1 MRVQNGATIT
11 LTGAGSNLAF
21 SGSVSTYG
29 TAPQNYVRVKST
41 TIPNATSNEPV
52 LQTSI
57 TPGATSISGTWLV
70 DNFTKLSSGT
80 LTIEPAASLQ
90 VTKLLTNLT
99 GTINTNDKLVVRSID
114 GVLNGETFGTGQ
126 IVSGS
131 GTYTGNVTIER
142 KMGPTTYSAAH
153 YVSSPISNAN
163 SVAANYGDDF
173 SVVGSP
179 SNYLYTNNV
188 NYQPSIWP
196 NSWYYDVAATNN
208 NPGGTVW
215 RNGIAKTMDAGRGF
229 SITVPG
235 NTRIDVDG
243 MPQNDATISLAGLA
257 PGNNLIGNPYPSTID
272 VDAFITANQGDLNY
286 AAVYYYNNGNY
297 VVRAQGTQSPL
308 AGSVQGAGLNAR
320 TIGNA
325 KYMGHSTGFW
335 VVMSSSPNITFNNT
349 MRKYDFGSGMFFNTE
364 EPSLLRLQVRETAMQ
379 TNFDECVLGVKEN
392 AEDGLDKTD
401 IGKLMMAGETHP
413 YIYTIVDG
421 TNTVFNYLA
430 EGTEVKIIP
439 IGVVAPTAGNW
450 TIGIDNTSTEFVNA
464 QEALM
469 LEDRSTSPSTFYNL
483 KASANVQFNLPE
495 GNVGSRFFLHVGDTK
510 ASTVKTIAK
519 ANNEV
524 SIYSNNNKLFV
535 NFGTEKEGATTVEV
549 FSLVGQRMVSIDAT
563 SYQGLR
569 EINMGNTAAGTYL
582 VKVTNGDNVY
592 TEKIVIG
599 R

>member
-1 MRVQNGATIT
+1 
-11 LTGAGSNLAF
+11 
-21 SGSVSTYG
+21 
-29 TAPQNYVRVKST
+29 
-41 TIPNATSNEPV
+41 
-52 LQTSI
+52 
-57 TPGATSISGTWLV
+57 
-70 DNFTKLSSGT
+70 
-80 LTIEPAASLQ
+80 
-90 VTKLLTNLT
+90 
-99 GTINTNDKLVVRSID
+99 
-114 GVLNGETFGTGQ
+114 
-126 IVSGS
+126 
-131 GTYTGNVTIER
+131 
-142 KMGPTTYSAAH
+142 
-153 YVSSPISNAN
+153 
-163 SVAANYGDDF
+163 
-173 SVVGSP
+173 
-179 SNYLYTNNV
+179 
-188 NYQPSIWP
+188 
-196 NSWYYDVAATNN
+196 
-208 NPGGTVW
+208 
-215 RNGIAKTMDAGRGF
+215 
-229 SITVPG
+229 
-235 NTRIDVDG
+235 
-243 MPQNDATISLAGLA
+243 
-257 PGNNLIGNPYPSTID
+257 
-272 VDAFITANQGDLNY
+272 
-286 AAVYYYNNGNY
+286 
-297 VVRAQGTQSPL
+297 
-308 AGSVQGAGLNAR
+308 
-320 TIGNA
+320 
-325 KYMGHSTGFW
+325 
-335 VVMSSSPNITFNNT
+335 
-349 MRKYDFGSGMFFNTE
+349 
-364 EPSLLRLQVRETAMQ
+364 
-379 TNFDECVLGVKEN
+379 
-392 AEDGLDKTD
+392 
-401 IGKLMMAGETHP
+401 LMMAGETHP

-549 FSLVGQRMVSIDAT
+549 FNLVGQRMVSIDAT